1 MPLRKREGWP
11 ERRPPSR
18 KTCPAVDTAR
28 RLAACRG
35 GGRADPAPRTD
46 QTPVRKRG
54 LQPPWPQARSS
65 AVFEGAAVPLRGFV
79 ERLSLRWVR
88 RAFCFFT
95 AHRLRQAEGAYHEA
109 QKLSC
114 LSGGGRPGAGRV
126 RPAGTGVQPGGFRR
140 GLAPPVLPG
149 QTIPTRRPSPTTT
162 TPATKSAILTS
173 RRPGGWWRCTR
184 APSRP

>member
-1 MPLRKREGWP
+1 MACSLRRGGVYDILGPAKHREVPGAAPRLAGRIGKQVQSLCGTAAVWGEFRPTMPLCKREGWP

-65 AVFEGAAVPLRGFV
+65 AVFEGTAVPLRGFV

-88 RAFCFFT
+88 RAFYFYGAQT
-95 AHRLRQAEGAYHEA
+95 AA
-109 QKLSC
+109 
-114 LSGGGRPGAGRV
+114 GGRSV
-126 RPAGTGVQPGGFRR
+126 
-140 GLAPPVLPG
+140 
-149 QTIPTRRPSPTTT
+149 S
-162 TPATKSAILTS
+162 
-173 RRPGGWWRCTR
+173 
-184 APSRP
+184 